1 MAFHPIQC
9 QANSLRIHSLA
20 EIPISPPQRNLS
32 CSPRFCAVEAFE
44 INISPPPL
52 SALRPHL
59 RIAFTIVK
67 SFPRTLR
74 APFMLRRNISAG
86 KYFSFISFES
96 VAWDTSLLLTGAS
109 SWLENILLSVAARL
123 AIFDYRKLFLRW

>member
-1 MAFHPIQC
+1 MNRMAVIKIAEWLFIRFNVRLELRAIP
-9 QANSLRIHSLA
+9 NSLRIHSLA

-52 SALRPHL
+52 STLMPHL

-109 SWLENILLSVAARL
+109 S
-123 AIFDYRKLFLRW
+123 